1 VEKGPGRAG
10 RAGHDRPRRLL
21 REAQDAGVTL
31 AAEGGQVRVSAAE
44 APSPELLARLRVHKA
59 ELLGLLTGDVCRRCG
74 RRMGWPDPRGVVY
87 ADGTVEHHACRLR
100 AAAERALP
108 SPDAV
113 ADEAEVMLHGE
124 PLP

>member
-1 VEKGPGRAG
+1 MTAPA
-10 RAGHDRPRRLL
+10 ALL

-44 APSPELLARLRVHKA
+44 APSPELLARLRAHKA

-87 ADGTVEHHACRLR
+87 ADGTAEHHECRIWP
-100 AAAERALP
+100 AAERTAR
-108 SPDAV
+108 SPDAL
-113 ADEAEVMLHGE
+113 ADDAEVV
-124 PLP
+124 LP